1 VQCVSGQNACLS
13 QGSGLSQRPGAA
25 RLGESMH
32 NRAAGP
38 RTLKDATLASY
49 STADNTSWTTP
60 PPNQHRLLCFS
71 FPPPLAAHLL
81 LLRPPSHSKHDA
93 TARYRVGPLIH
104 LAALNTRISPSINL
118 SSRLFRT
125 QSLAPFIISLRSD
138 HRRHRPDK
146 ETPPVWCLDR
156 GYRRWHG
163 AGRACPRARSSG
175 GDLVLT
181 SSHFIVRFAG
191 DALGWDQG

>member
-1 VQCVSGQNACLS
+1 
-13 QGSGLSQRPGAA
+13 
-25 RLGESMH
+25 MH

-118 SSRLFRT
+118 SSRRRSTGFPSSERSRLRPL
-125 QSLAPFIISLRSD
+125 SSPCDPIIVVIALT
-138 HRRHRPDK
+138 RRHRQYGVWTVDIVVGMVQGAHARGQDQVV
-146 ETPPVWCLDR
+146 ET
-156 GYRRWHG
+156 
-163 AGRACPRARSSG
+163 
-175 GDLVLT
+175 
-181 SSHFIVRFAG
+181 
-191 DALGWDQG
+191 